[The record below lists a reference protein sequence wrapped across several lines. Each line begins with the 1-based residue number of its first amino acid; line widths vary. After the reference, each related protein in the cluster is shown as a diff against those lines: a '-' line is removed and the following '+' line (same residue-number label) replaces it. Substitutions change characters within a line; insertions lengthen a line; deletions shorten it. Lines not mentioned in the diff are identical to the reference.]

1 MMAGGFTVAL
11 PFVANQIS
19 TSAFSAPAVAL
30 QKRLPA
36 TSDPCGKVYFA
47 KVNKSNEY
55 LVPAR
60 VDYQLSDKHSMFGR
74 FNFSRLDQA
83 SQYDGKNILTLDAG
97 ASPLRVYQFV
107 LGNTYLISPG
117 TVSSFRGSVNRTNI
131 VKQPPDFPDLS
142 QFGVNAYLYKPATLR
157 VTVTNGFTA
166 GTNNGTFSQYNTTAF
181 QFSEDMSMIRGKH
194 QIGFGGS

>member
-1 MMAGGFTVAL
+1 MMAGGFTLAA
-11 PFVANQIS
+11 PFNNNKIS
-19 TSAFSAPAVAL
+19 PSAFSAPALAL

-47 KVNKSNEY
+47 KINKSNEY

-60 VDYQLSDKHSMFGR
+60 VDYQLSDKHSVFGR

-97 ASPLRVYQFV
+97 PSPLRVYQFV
-107 LGNTYLISPG
+107 LGDTYLIGPG
-117 TVSSFRGSVNRTNI
+117 TVSSFRGSVNRANI
-131 VKQPPDFPDLS
+131 VKKPPDFPALID
-142 QFGVNAYLYKPATLR
+142 FGVKVYLYKPSMRR

-166 GTNNGTFSQYNTTAF
+166 
-181 QFSEDMSMIRGKH
+181 
-194 QIGFGGS
+194 